1 MMGATFFMMNVA
13 KPGVDKYQGMEA
25 LVMAGMVMLVA
36 CLLIVLICF
45 LGGWILMEAFCLST
59 FGTTLGKWLL
69 KVHIRNADGSRL
81 SFKQGCVRG
90 CKIWFRGMGLFIPI
104 VGLVTHVM
112 AFNRLKNHQITS
124 WDEDD
129 SLVVTHSTIGPARI
143 AVVVGIFLAQNV
155 ISGILQLMSMSHR
168 FPNPH

>member
-1 MMGATFFMMNVA
+1 MMGSTFFLMSMVG
-13 KPGVDKYQGMEA
+13 PGVDKNHAMGTLVFVGMI
-25 LVMAGMVMLVA
+25 MLVA

-45 LGGWILMEAFCLST
+45 LGGWVLMEAFCLSK

-69 KVHIRNADGSRL
+69 KVQVRNADGSYL
-81 SFKQGCVRG
+81 SFKQACVRG
-90 CKIWFRGMGLFIPI
+90 LKIWFRGMGLFIPV

-112 AFNRLKNHQITS
+112 AYNRLKNNQITS

-129 SLVVTHSTIGPARI
+129 SLVVTHSTIGPVRI
-143 AVVVGIFLAQNV
+143 AVVVGIFLAQNI
-155 ISGILQLMSMSHR
+155 ISGVIQLMSMSHR